1 MGGHAVLAQHDF
13 LDLGGSW
20 AGMVS
25 TTSQVSP
32 ISGWVALAAPAATT
46 LGHVGLVAVVDDQL
60 VAGFQ
65 KILCHGLAHD
75 AQTDQTD
82 FHNCYLASKFMG
94 VKLCVV

>member
-13 LDLGGSW
+13 LDLGGVGQHGQHHV
-20 AGMVS
+20 AG
-25 TTSQVSP
+25 
-32 ISGWVALAAPAATT
+32 LADLRLGGAGGAGGHD

-94 VKLCVV
+94 VKPCVV